1 MEEKKTKKTLTIS
14 SKKAFSVPD
23 FQKNSQKKSFIIE
36 KTASRNKNERRF
48 VSRNDSTNKTD
59 SGFKKEPFRTSKF
72 SSGAPSLNKSVEIRK
87 KAEEN
92 AKKRFKSFGKSE
104 ESHSKKSS
112 LVKSKSSISTR
123 EVKFLGFGSKKLA
136 ISPSPLP
143 FVPWQLT
150 HPYSK

>member
-14 SKKAFSVPD
+14 SKKPFSVPD

-48 VSRNDSTNKTD
+48 VSRNDSTNKTA

-72 SSGAPSLNKSVEIRK
+72 SSGASSLNKSVEIRK

-92 AKKRFKSFGKSE
+92 AKKGLEFLENLKNRTQ
-104 ESHSKKSS
+104 KK
-112 LVKSKSSISTR
+112 V
-123 EVKFLGFGSKKLA
+123 V
-136 ISPSPLP
+136 
-143 FVPWQLT
+143 
-150 HPYSK
+150 